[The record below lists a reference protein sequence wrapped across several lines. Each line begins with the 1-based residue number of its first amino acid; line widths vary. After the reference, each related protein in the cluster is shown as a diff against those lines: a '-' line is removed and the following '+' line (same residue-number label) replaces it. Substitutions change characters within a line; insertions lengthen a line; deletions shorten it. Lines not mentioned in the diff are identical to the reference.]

1 MNSFKFGGDFNY
13 GCSSNDRFNNDV
25 VIKRTGEMLELNK
38 EGLLQIIGDNL
49 DNDSNDTDNRLTEM
63 IRCFY
68 DRLSVKQILW
78 IMEKVKYVI
87 RNNGKYKSLRGI
99 KDIRFI

>member
-1 MNSFKFGGDFNY
+1 MNSFNFGF
-13 GCSSNDRFNNDV
+13 SNDDRFNNDENV
-25 VIKRTGEMLELNK
+25 VIKRTGQMLELNK

-49 DNDSNDTDNRLTEM
+49 DNSSNDTDIKLTEM

-68 DRLSVKQILW
+68 ERLSVKQILW

-87 RNNGKYKSLRGI
+87 RNNRKYKEYRGI